1 VLSGEYVVLQ
11 GAPAIAAAVDRR
23 VRVSVSESQS
33 ESHCITAPGYLK
45 GKWFFHAGKDR
56 VFVWQEALPETSAF
70 SLVEEVWRSF
80 DSAEWPALNLVIDTQ
95 QFCDPDTGQK
105 LGLGSSAAVAVALS
119 AALGKYA
126 SLNSNNGRT
135 AMDAHDRFQDGRGSG
150 VDVATCLHG
159 GLIMYRRTG
168 NGTRHLDW
176 PDGLHC
182 RYLWSGQTAATVDK
196 LARLDADRDGHARGD
211 SMKALADHAEDIA
224 TAWSLGDARQ
234 VLEFFP
240 RYIDALRQL
249 SVDHDLGIFD
259 AGHGELARLAR
270 DNGIVYKPCGA
281 GGGDIGI
288 VLAACEHELEEF
300 CNQALDQNFRILDI
314 SLEDEGLKFAE

>member
-150 VDVATCLHG
+150 VIAGPETVPAISIGPTDSTA
-159 GLIMYRRTG
+159 
-168 NGTRHLDW
+168 GT
-176 PDGLHC
+176 
-182 RYLWSGQTAATVDK
+182 
-196 LARLDADRDGHARGD
+196 
-211 SMKALADHAEDIA
+211 
-224 TAWSLGDARQ
+224 
-234 VLEFFP
+234 
-240 RYIDALRQL
+240 
-249 SVDHDLGIFD
+249 
-259 AGHGELARLAR
+259 
-270 DNGIVYKPCGA
+270 CGA
-281 GGGDIGI
+281 GRPRLPWTSSPGSTLTGMATPGGT
-288 VLAACEHELEEF
+288 A
-300 CNQALDQNFRILDI
+300 
-314 SLEDEGLKFAE
+314 